1 MLLDA
6 MECDDYHSYSIVE
19 TYKSPYPVITIY
31 RLLLTVES
39 LSLGLQFIDAA
50 LLSPTK
56 DTHHMSILPGR
67 TVPAVTIGKRSIAR
81 TARHCGDSLL
91 QPGYVRNE

>member
-39 LSLGLQFIDAA
+39 LSLGLQFIDVAS
-50 LLSPTK
+50 LSSTK
-56 DTHHMSILPGR
+56 DMHHMSLLPGR
-67 TVPAVTIGKRSIAR
+67 ILPKMTIGERSIAR

-91 QPGYVRNE
+91 QSGCVRNA

>member
-39 LSLGLQFIDAA
+39 LSLGLQFIDVAS
-50 LLSPTK
+50 LSSTK
-56 DTHHMSILPGR
+56 DMHHMSLLPGR
-67 TVPAVTIGKRSIAR
+67 ILPKMTIGERSIAR
-81 TARHCGDSLL
+81 TARHCGD
-91 QPGYVRNE
+91 